1 MDTAELNVL
10 LELSPWNIFGEYCR
24 QHVSETENT
33 ITIIYTGQQLTGCFQ
48 LGMLTHKQGETY
60 IQ

>member
-1 MDTAELNVL
+1 MDRNIL
-10 LELSPWNIFGEYCR
+10 LELRPWNICR
-24 QHVSETENT
+24 QHVSETKST

-48 LGMLTHKQGETY
+48 LGTITHMQGETY